1 MIDTHNVLVKSFRRV
16 RDLSLQHMESDFTL
30 RLFRGRNKDSK
41 VYNTPLCDEIGA
53 LIVGDFGNMD
63 VGRDIIVK
71 KCSGELT
78 RLHETHTTFIPLQY
92 PLMFPFGEDGYQED
106 IPIRESHSRS
116 KSRARIR
123 ISLREFIAFRI
134 QQRSIEPGNIVN
146 ACRLFQQ
153 FLVDC
158 YTMVKAQ
165 RLSFIR
171 ANQKL
176 IRCNIVNGLQEA
188 VNRGETDPS
197 LIGRRI
203 VLPASFIGGTR
214 YMFNNYQDAMLICKK
229 FGYPYLFITITCN
242 VNWSEIRDFVL
253 AKGLSPSDRPD
264 IVCRVFKMKLDE
276 MMTDLKK
283 KKTSFKKPLQVCSI
297 GSNIDYINIY

>member
-1 MIDTHNVLVKSFRRV
+1 MIGNHNVLAKSFRRV
-16 RDLSLQHMESDFTL
+16 RDLSLEHMESDFTL
-30 RLFRGRNKDSK
+30 RLFRGRNKDPR
-41 VYNTPLCDEIGA
+41 VYNTPSCDEIAA

-63 VGRDIIVK
+63 VGRDIVVK

-78 RLHETHTTFIPLQY
+78 RLHETHTAFIPLQY
-92 PLMFPFGEDGYQED
+92 PLMFPYGEDGYQED
-106 IPIRESHSRS
+106 IPIRESHSKT
-116 KSRARIR
+116 KSRVRVR

-134 QQRSIEPGNIVN
+134 QQRAVEAGNIVN

-158 YTMVKAQ
+158 YTMVEAQ

-176 IRCNIVNGLQEA
+176 IRCDILNGLQEA

-203 VLPASFIGGTR
+203 VLPASFTGGTR
-214 YMFNNYQDAMLICKK
+214 YMFNNCQDAMAICKK
-229 FGYPYLFITITCN
+229 FGYPDLFITITCN
-242 VNWSEIRDFVL
+242 VNWSEIKEFVL
-253 AKGLSPSDRPD
+253 AKGLAASDRPD

-276 MMTDLKK
+276 MMTDFKK
-283 KKTSFKKPLQVCSI
+283 KDFFGKSTAGMLYMK
-297 GSNIDYINIY
+297 